1 MKGCSRIGWMIIF
14 GLVLSLGTIPG
25 ELNAADGFKTIST
38 QELKTW
44 MESADR
50 PTLVFSLSE
59 VEYREIHI
67 PGSICVTMELME
79 TSDRMPGDL
88 GSPIVFYC
96 HGPG

>member
-1 MKGCSRIGWMIIF
+1 MKGCDRYGWMVIF
-14 GLVLSLGTIPG
+14 CLVLSLGTLPA
-25 ELNAADGFKTIST
+25 ELNATERFQTIST

-59 VEYREIHI
+59 VEFREIHI
-67 PGSICVTMELME
+67 PGSICITMELME
-79 TSDRMPGDL
+79 TSDRMPSDL
-88 GSPIVFYC
+88 GAPIVFYC

>member
-1 MKGCSRIGWMIIF
+1 MVI
-14 GLVLSLGTIPG
+14 LSLALSIGTFAAD
-25 ELNAADGFKTIST
+25 LNATEDFKTIST

-67 PGSICVTMELME
+67 PGSICITMELME
-79 TSDRMPGDL
+79 ESDRMPGDRNA
-88 GSPIVFYC
+88 PIVFYC